1 MNLVQIQDHLRGL
14 PTQALMAYANGQNPE
29 VPPYLALG
37 VLNQRKQMEQAPA
50 HPAQGSVK
58 EQIEQSLM
66 QPKTLP
72 GIAAQGVPTP
82 QPPQPPQP
90 PGPGPKTV
98 TQTITVYSDGSI
110 TIQAGP
116 VPNVLPQRFLGKV
129 NYQKS
134 ILRRF
139 ALR

>member
-72 GIAAQGVPTP
+72 GIAAQGVPT
-82 QPPQPPQP
+82 
-90 PGPGPKTV
+90 
-98 TQTITVYSDGSI
+98 D
-110 TIQAGP
+110 
-116 VPNVLPQRFLGKV
+116 R
-129 NYQKS
+129 KS
-134 ILRRF
+134 TRLNSSH
-139 ALR
+139 